1 MFSKNMNFCFLS
13 QLKLND
19 YTVYSVLL
27 LPNMYVNLLT
37 LEMLN
42 IFHVLHFSLIFT
54 LLTRSIPVVSI
65 DIFSI
70 RVENS
75 VDPDQMASDEAI

>member
-1 MFSKNMNFCFLS
+1 MIIQFTQSF
-13 QLKLND
+13 
-19 YTVYSVLL
+19 L

-42 IFHVLHFSLIFT
+42 IFHVLHFYPFFI
-54 LLTRSIPVVSI
+54 LLTCSIPVVSK

-70 RVENS
+70 RVENR
-75 VDPDQMASDEAI
+75 VDPDQMASSEAS